1 MYQGRAIKREML
13 ELGSFMIFD
22 WNILLTV
29 IIVILTVSVFEETF
43 TSYICILT
51 LIITVLRSG
60 RESFLVSD
68 VNSKIEDGLQTNC

>member
-29 IIVILTVSVFEETF
+29 IIAILTVSVLEETF

-51 LIITVLRSG
+51 LIITILRSG

-68 VNSKIEDGLQTNC
+68 ANSKMEDGLQTNC

>member
-29 IIVILTVSVFEETF
+29 IIAILTVSVLEETF
-43 TSYICILT
+43 TSYICIST
-51 LIITVLRSG
+51 LMVSVLRLG

-68 VNSKIEDGLQTNC
+68 ANSKMEDGLQTNC

>member
-22 WNILLTV
+22 WNILLIV
-29 IIVILTVSVFEETF
+29 IIVILTVSVLEETF
-43 TSYICILT
+43 TSYICIST
-51 LIITVLRSG
+51 LIVSVLRSG

-68 VNSKIEDGLQTNC
+68 ANSEMEDGLQTNC

>member
-29 IIVILTVSVFEETF
+29 IIAILTVSVLEETF

-68 VNSKIEDGLQTNC
+68 ANSKMEDGLQTNC

>member
-22 WNILLTV
+22 WNILFTV
-29 IIVILTVSVFEETF
+29 IIVILTVSVLEETF

-51 LIITVLRSG
+51 LIITVLHSG

-68 VNSKIEDGLQTNC
+68 ANSKMEDGLQTNC

>member
-29 IIVILTVSVFEETF
+29 IIAILTVSVLEETF
-43 TSYICILT
+43 TSYICIST

-68 VNSKIEDGLQTNC
+68 ANSKMEDGLQTNC

>member
-29 IIVILTVSVFEETF
+29 IIVILTVSVLEETF
-43 TSYICILT
+43 TSYICIST
-51 LIITVLRSG
+51 LIVSVLRLG
-60 RESFLVSD
+60 REGFLVSD
-68 VNSKIEDGLQTNC
+68 ANNKMEDRLQTNC

>member
-22 WNILLTV
+22 WSILLTV
-29 IIVILTVSVFEETF
+29 IIVILTVSVLEETF

-68 VNSKIEDGLQTNC
+68 ANSKMEDGLQTNC

>member
-1 MYQGRAIKREML
+1 MYQGRAVKREML

-29 IIVILTVSVFEETF
+29 IIVILTVSVLEETF

-68 VNSKIEDGLQTNC
+68 ANSKMEDGLQTNC

>member
-1 MYQGRAIKREML
+1 
-13 ELGSFMIFD
+13 MIFD

-29 IIVILTVSVFEETF
+29 IIVILTVSVLEETF

>member
-22 WNILLTV
+22 RNILLTV
-29 IIVILTVSVFEETF
+29 IIVISTVSVLEETF

-68 VNSKIEDGLQTNC
+68 ANSKMEDGLQTNC

>member
-1 MYQGRAIKREML
+1 
-13 ELGSFMIFD
+13 MIFD

-29 IIVILTVSVFEETF
+29 IIVILTVSVLEETF

-68 VNSKIEDGLQTNC
+68 VNSKIEDGLQTSC

>member
-1 MYQGRAIKREML
+1 
-13 ELGSFMIFD
+13 MIFD